1 MLDDCGNVNAGIT
14 GGEATLGASY
24 DFGNGF
30 TAATGFQTSSTVN
43 GVFTD
48 ESADAYALNTSYTA
62 DDYGVSVTYAVVE
75 ATNTS
80 GVVTDNENT
89 YTAFNAY
96 YTPDGNLPSIS
107 VGYEIGDLGGEA
119 STQDETTSFFVG

>member
-30 TAATGFQTSSTVN
+30 TAATGFQTSSTTN

-75 ATNTS
+75 LS
-80 GVVTDNENT
+80 
-89 YTAFNAY
+89 
-96 YTPDGNLPSIS
+96 LIH
-107 VGYEIGDLGGEA
+107 I
-119 STQDETTSFFVG
+119 